1 MTGAATSAE
10 LEGPTGVAI
19 DGAGNLAIDDQG
31 GLRIREVAESNET
44 LYGQSMTKG
53 DIYTVAGSG
62 TEGSA
67 IVNGTAANSAALGY
81 PWNVAIDATGNLVI
95 PDQGAGLQVVANS
108 TGTYYG
114 QGMTAGDIY
123 TVAGGGSNYP
133 GFGGPATSASVDP
146 IEATVDSSGNLIYS
160 DYGSDRIQVIANSTG
175 TFYGQS
181 MTAGYLYSLAGSGTY
196 GYSGD
201 GGAATS
207 AQFDGPEGL
216 AVDSSGDLI
225 VADSGNNRI
234 RSVMGGTSQTITF
247 TSLAPG
253 DAAYDGTYNVSATG
267 GGSGNPVT
275 FSSTTSSVC
284 TVSGSTV
291 NFVGVGTCS
300 LEADQTGNATYYAG
314 QTIQSFTVA
323 QATQA
328 ITYTSAQPSNA
339 VYDGP
344 TYSVSATGGGSGNPV
359 TFSST
364 TPSVC
369 SVTGSS
375 VSFVG
380 VGSCTVAADQAGN
393 ADYQAAPE
401 LSQTLSVGQ
410 ATPSTPSI
418 SNLPGSGT
426 YGGGFTATVSTTGD
440 GTTSISSSTP
450 SVCTA
455 SGLAVS
461 NVGVGTCTLTAH
473 VADGTD
479 FTAADGGPQNFPV
492 GQATPS
498 TPSISNLPG
507 SGTYGGGFTATVSTT
522 GDGTTSISSSTP
534 SVCTASGLAVSN
546 VGVGTCTLTAHVA
559 DGTDFTAADGGPQNF
574 PVGQATPS
582 TPSISNLPASGT
594 YGGGFTATV
603 STTGDGTTSISSS
616 TPSVCTASGL
626 AVSNVGVGTCTLT
639 AHVAD
644 GTDFTAADG
653 GPQSISVAGFAI
665 TTSSLPSAT
674 PGVSYGAVTL
684 QTAGAGTSTS
694 PYTTTLKWKKV
705 TLPTG
710 LRLSSAGVL
719 SGTPSSKLVGGS
731 SSITV
736 QATETVT
743 TLNGR
748 RKVKTT
754 TTVEATIPITIIQP
768 QPAVTSVHK
777 TSGPSAGGTT
787 VSIKGTSL
795 QGASEVMFGSVDA
808 TIFTVN
814 SDGTTITAVT
824 PEEAAGPVDVRV
836 TDPGG
841 TSPTSSAD
849 VFTFTP

>member
-1 MTGAATSAE
+1 M
-10 LEGPTGVAI
+10 EGPTGVAI

-369 SVTGSS
+369 FVTGSS

-401 LSQTLSVGQ
+401 LSQPLS
-410 ATPSTPSI
+410 
-418 SNLPGSGT
+418 
-426 YGGGFTATVSTTGD
+426 
-440 GTTSISSSTP
+440 
-450 SVCTA
+450 
-455 SGLAVS
+455 
-461 NVGVGTCTLTAH
+461 
-473 VADGTD
+473 
-479 FTAADGGPQNFPV
+479 
-492 GQATPS
+492 
-498 TPSISNLPG
+498 
-507 SGTYGGGFTATVSTT
+507 
-522 GDGTTSISSSTP
+522 
-534 SVCTASGLAVSN
+534 
-546 VGVGTCTLTAHVA
+546 
-559 DGTDFTAADGGPQNF
+559 
-574 PVGQATPS
+574 VGQATPS

-616 TPSVCTASGL
+616 TRRCARPPDSPSPMWGAPPSPPTWQTGPTSRRPTVVRRTSRSARPPHRRQASPTCRPPAPTAAASRRRCRRPGTALPQSVPPPRRCARPPDSPSPVSGSTTAPSPPTWQTDRLHGGRRWSAELPGGPGHPIDAEHLQPAGLRHLRQRLHGDGVDDRGRHYLSQLLHPSVCTASGL
-626 AVSNVGVGTCTLT
+626 AVSNVGVGTCTSPPT
-639 AHVAD
+639 W
-644 GTDFTAADG
+644 
-653 GPQSISVAGFAI
+653 
-665 TTSSLPSAT
+665 
-674 PGVSYGAVTL
+674 
-684 QTAGAGTSTS
+684 QTG
-694 PYTTTLKWKKV
+694 
-705 TLPTG
+705 
-710 LRLSSAGVL
+710 
-719 SGTPSSKLVGGS
+719 
-731 SSITV
+731 
-736 QATETVT
+736 
-743 TLNGR
+743 
-748 RKVKTT
+748 
-754 TTVEATIPITIIQP
+754 
-768 QPAVTSVHK
+768 
-777 TSGPSAGGTT
+777 
-787 VSIKGTSL
+787 
-795 QGASEVMFGSVDA
+795 
-808 TIFTVN
+808 
-814 SDGTTITAVT
+814 
-824 PEEAAGPVDVRV
+824 
-836 TDPGG
+836 
-841 TSPTSSAD
+841 PTSRRPTVVRRA
-849 VFTFTP
+849 FP